1 MAAVA
6 VAPRTDRNH
15 TVDASPTLMPLLFK
29 TLKKKIHLSL
39 SIILLLITHL
49 VAEQDLLSAR
59 YKIEGDVH
67 VYQMLAN
74 N

>member
-29 TLKKKIHLSL
+29 TLKKKIHLSV
-39 SIILLLITHL
+39 SIILNIINHPFGGR
-49 VAEQDLLSAR
+49 AGPFERQ
-59 YKIEGDVH
+59 I
-67 VYQMLAN
+67 
-74 N
+74 